1 MAPPA
6 VNHDGVCRV
15 RFMQDVLPGILGLLG
30 ALVAVLVVIFI
41 PKWSGW
47 SELARNFQTASQEP
61 EGVQFR
67 WCSLRMGIVAYNFI
81 ARIVITDKGLF
92 LKIEDWGRK
101 LLPTLRYGHPALFI
115 PWRQLA
121 MTVERKYR
129 WHRIHKFSLWFG
141 PPHIRA
147 TVGSAHL
154 ALPIKLLSAIQEK
167 TGLLKDVD

>member
-1 MAPPA
+1 
-6 VNHDGVCRV
+6 
-15 RFMQDVLPGILGLLG
+15 MQDVLPGILGLLG
-30 ALVAVLVVIFI
+30 ALVAVLVVIFMSRLFS
-41 PKWSGW
+41 KWSGW

-61 EGVQFR
+61 EGMQFR
-67 WCSLRMGIVAYNFI
+67 WCSLRMGIVAYNSI
-81 ARIVITDKGLF
+81 VRIVIADKGLF
-92 LKIEDWGRK
+92 LKLEDWGRK
-101 LLPTLRYGHPALFI
+101 LLPTFRYGHPALFI

-154 ALPIKLLSAIQEK
+154 ALPIKLLSAIQGK
-167 TGLLKDVD
+167 TGLLKDAD